1 MRELLSHLEAND
13 EEEDH
18 HEAGVDP
25 VVQVHVQSEPA
36 DIEPDLD
43 IPQPEIGLG
52 EWRVRPEQGER
63 CDNDQEH
70 SRTRL
75 RANRSPTIAPFHL
88 PTRHAGSILA
98 SALRRGGW
106 VMRIARRR

>member
-1 MRELLSHLEAND
+1 MCELLSHLEAND

-18 HEAGVDP
+18 HEAVVDP

-52 EWRVRPEQGER
+52 E
-63 CDNDQEH
+63 
-70 SRTRL
+70 
-75 RANRSPTIAPFHL
+75 
-88 PTRHAGSILA
+88 LA
-98 SALRRGGW
+98 SSPRAERPL
-106 VMRIARRR
+106 